1 MEPLAADDPQQV
13 GGYRLHA
20 RLGAGGMGQ
29 VFLGFSPAGRAVAVK
44 VIHQQFARDPEF
56 VRRFG
61 REVEAAGAVSGAY
74 TAPVVAAGPGD
85 DPPWLATVF
94 VPGPSLAEVIA
105 HAGPLPE
112 PAVWRLAGGLIEALQ
127 AVHARGLVHRD
138 LKPANVLLAADGP
151 RLIDF
156 GISRALEGAA
166 TTATSIIVGTPAF
179 MSPEQV
185 KGLPVGPAS
194 DVFAL
199 GSVIAFAATGA
210 APFGAGTSGPIA
222 MAYRVVHAQPDLSR
236 VPVPLTKLVTACL
249 AKNPADRP
257 ELAQLMDAVRDGSA
271 PYQAGWSESFWPE
284 PVAGMVSSRQD
295 SFHPPSW
302 GKVLL
307 TTVQLWAQRR
317 LHLRW
322 PAQARWR
329 VLTVV
334 VVAAVLFG
342 AGAIGIA
349 LIRSSP
355 APAGH
360 TRGGTQAAAGRE
372 PAPAAIRA
380 ATAARTAAARWIA
393 AQVSTDAIVS
403 CDPQM
408 CALLQ
413 AQGVPAARLLTLG
426 GSNPAPLGSDLI
438 VSTAAVRS
446 EFGARLTS
454 VYAPVVLASFGTGSA
469 QTAVRVVAADGA
481 AAYLRSLRAD
491 MAERASAGGQLLQN
505 PRLHASV
512 TARRALAAGQVDSR
526 LLTAFAALAAMYTV
540 DVVDF
545 PASAA
550 GASPGMPLR
559 AADIAPTGP
568 GTRGRPNTMGSLA
581 RFLRDQLA
589 PYRAARITVVRLA
602 SGRPVLRVEF
612 GAPSPLGLLG
622 KG

>member
-1 MEPLAADDPQQV
+1 MEPLAADDPQRV

-44 VIHQQFARDPEF
+44 VIHRQFARDPEF

-105 HAGPLPE
+105 QAGPLPE

-127 AVHARGLVHRD
+127 AVHAGGLVHRD

-166 TTATSIIVGTPAF
+166 MSVPSLIVGTPAF
-179 MSPEQV
+179 MSPEQAA
-185 KGLPVGPAS
+185 GLQVGPAS
-194 DVFAL
+194 DVFSL
-199 GSVIAFAATGA
+199 GSVIAFAASGA
-210 APFGAGTSGPIA
+210 APFGAGPSTPIVV
-222 MAYRVVHAQPDLSR
+222 AYRVVHAQPDLSH
-236 VPVPLTKLVTACL
+236 VPVPLTNLVAACL

-257 ELAQLMDAVRDGSA
+257 QLAQLMDVIRDGSA
-271 PYQAGWSESFWPE
+271 PYQAGWTGSYWPE

-295 SFHPPSW
+295 SFYPPSR
-302 GKVLL
+302 GKVPL
-307 TTVQLWAQRR
+307 TAMQLWAQRR

-322 PAQARWR
+322 PAQARQR
-329 VLTVV
+329 LLTLV
-334 VVAAVLFG
+334 VVAAALFG
-342 AGAIGIA
+342 TGAIGIA

-355 APAGH
+355 APA
-360 TRGGTQAAAGRE
+360 AAG
-372 PAPAAIRA
+372 PAPTAPAIRA
-380 ATAARTAAARWIA
+380 ATAARTAAAGWIA

-413 AQGVPAARLLTLG
+413 AHGIPAARLLPLG
-426 GSNPAPLGSDLI
+426 GNDPAPLGSDLI

-446 EFGARLTS
+446 EFGARLGS

-469 QTAVRVVAADGA
+469 QTMVRVVAADGG
-481 AAYLRSLRAD
+481 AAYLRSLRTDVA
-491 MAERASAGGQLLQN
+491 ARATAGRQLLQN
-505 PRLHASV
+505 PRLHAPGP
-512 TARRALAAGQVDSR
+512 ARRALAAGQVDSR
-526 LLTAFAALAAMYTV
+526 LLTAFAALATMYRV
-540 DVVDF
+540 QVVDF
-545 PASAA
+545 AAPAPGASA
-550 GASPGMPLR
+550 GMPLR
-559 AADIAPTGP
+559 AADIAPAGP
-568 GTRGRPNTMGSLA
+568 GTRHRPNTMGSLA
-581 RFLRDQLA
+581 RFLRNQLA
-589 PYRAARITVVRLA
+589 PFRPSGITIVRLA

-622 KG
+622 RG